1 MEFGL
6 EKMFSMMVSAWA
18 LKRRRERGDAVRRFQ
33 RVSRPGRWAMIWRRF
48 FSGMC
53 SMFGRVSGSSFDDGS
68 GEGLGGDSG
77 LGFNLRRLMRS
88 DMVRWSN

>member
-6 EKMFSMMVSAWA
+6 EKMLSMMVSAWV

-53 SMFGRVSGSSFDDGS
+53 SMFGRISESCFDDGS
-68 GEGLGGDSG
+68 EAGFGGGSES
-77 LGFNLRRLMRS
+77 GFNLRRLMRS
-88 DMVRWSN
+88 DMAMWFS